1 MIAARNKLQYVMSDL
16 PLSTSTSESKT
27 TFQLVFRSNGWLVAE
42 SDNFVWLES
51 VVNDE
56 TEIIRKDVV
65 SLTKVSYSRMTE

>member
-1 MIAARNKLQYVMSDL
+1 MSDL